1 MFPEEALHLC
11 TEPASMQGALKERA
25 LKWGLL
31 LTGSNEVFVCL
42 FVCFLRPSVQF
53 NHSVMS
59 DSLQPHGLQHP
70 RLPCPSPNPGV
81 YSNSYPLSR

>member
-11 TEPASMQGALKERA
+11 TEPASMQGVPKERA

-42 FVCFLRPSVQF
+42 FVF
-53 NHSVMS
+53 
-59 DSLQPHGLQHP
+59 
-70 RLPCPSPNPGV
+70 
-81 YSNSYPLSR
+81 